1 MSSTDI
7 AQFWCSVVT
16 ANHVLDYFSLVTG
29 YGHFSARNPL
39 TNTTFFHNIV
49 DTPGTITSSS
59 NFIEFNV
66 YNGAPVASNS
76 TSISPYSEMWIHQA
90 IYKRYP
96 SINAVVHS
104 HSRAVLPFA
113 NTGVPLVP
121 QLHLDGVLGDQV
133 PVFDIAEYYRPNETH
148 DFLVNLP
155 HLGAALAD
163 TFSTPQNN
171 ATKKN
176 SVPDYPVVLQRA
188 HGLSAAAESI
198 EQAVFTAWSAQDAA
212 NIATKTLNVLSA
224 YQGSAAR
231 LTKFTEQELEG
242 SMALGRI
249 GYIKD
254 WPWFVDQVR
263 RRGNYRNDAC

>member
-16 ANHVLDYFSLVTG
+16 ANHVLDNFSLVTG
-29 YGHFSARNPL
+29 YGRFSARNPL

-59 NFIEFNV
+59 NFIEYNV
-66 YNGAPVASNS
+66 YNGAP
-76 TSISPYSEMWIHQA
+76 
-90 IYKRYP
+90 
-96 SINAVVHS
+96 
-104 HSRAVLPFA
+104 
-113 NTGVPLVP
+113 
-121 QLHLDGVLGDQV
+121 LHLDGVLGDQV

-155 HLGAALAD
+155 HLGAASAD
-163 TFSTPQNN
+163 TFSTPENN

-188 HGLSAAAESI
+188 HGLSAAAVSI
-198 EQAVFTAWSAQDAA
+198 EQAVFTAWSAQDAVD
-212 NIATKTLNVLSA
+212 IATETLNVLSA

-242 SMALGRI
+242 SMVLGRI
-249 GYIKD
+249 GYIQD